1 MAVIGATGLEPV
13 NVLGSF
19 VEGMELGEL
28 AKNRRLQQAEK
39 ELKQRQ
45 EAQVN
50 ELLRANP
57 NFREAAFQ
65 NQLLGMGQVGR
76 EALQSGLNLEQSRM
90 QLGEQDAKMQ
100 AMKFNQYRDR
110 LLPVNDQNGWTA
122 WRNSMVRE
130 YSSTIPEIETMIPE
144 RFTPDAKRN
153 MFATSESM
161 VPMTEYQRRS
171 IAIQEEQ
178 NRRLSQ
184 QPTFAT
190 GEQFRPMTAKEV
202 KDAGFPVG
210 TVAQKDLMTGEIK
223 VLSAVPEAQR
233 LAAPK
238 TSDPGVNRVEA
249 AVKKLTSQMD
259 KIKTGAITGTLSR
272 VFDASDAKQ
281 FETFREQLSGAVRA
295 ALRIPGEGTLS
306 DQEQRQYGF
315 QLPSL
320 NQTKENNIQTMAALL
335 EQVRLAKGMQPLEAE
350 TTQVGE
356 PEEQADFV
364 FENGRLVPARKR

>member
-1 MAVIGATGLEPV
+1 MAVIGATELEPV
-13 NVLGSF
+13 NILGAYTQ
-19 VEGMELGEL
+19 GMELGEL
-28 AKNRRLQQAEK
+28 AKTRRLQQAEK

-65 NQLLGMGQVGR
+65 NQLLGMGQAGR

-122 WRNSMVRE
+122 WRNSMIRE

-178 NRRLSQ
+178 NRRLAQ
-184 QPTFAT
+184 QPVVAP
-190 GEQFRPMTAKEV
+190 GEQYRPMTAEEIKS
-202 KDAGFPVG
+202 AGFPVG
-210 TVAQKDLMTGEIK
+210 TVAQKDTKTGKIQ
-223 VLSAVPEAQR
+223 VLSAVPAAQR
-233 LAAPK
+233 AAAPK
-238 TSDPGVNRVEA
+238 TSDPSVNRVEA
-249 AVKKLTSQMD
+249 AVNKLTAQMD
-259 KIKTGAITGTLSR
+259 KIKTGAVSGTLSR
-272 VFDASDAKQ
+272 VFDAADAKQ

-306 DQEQRQYGF
+306 DQEQRQYGL

-320 NQTKENNIQTMAALL
+320 TQTKENNIQTMAALL

-350 TTQVGE
+350 TSQAGAT
-356 PEEQADFV
+356 EEQVDFV

>member
-1 MAVIGATGLEPV
+1 
-13 NVLGSF
+13 
-19 VEGMELGEL
+19 
-28 AKNRRLQQAEK
+28 
-39 ELKQRQ
+39 
-45 EAQVN
+45 
-50 ELLRANP
+50 
-57 NFREAAFQ
+57 
-65 NQLLGMGQVGR
+65 
-76 EALQSGLNLEQSRM
+76 M

-100 AMKFNQYRDR
+100 SMKFNQYRDR

-171 IAIQEEQ
+171 IAIQEDQ

-210 TVAQKDLMTGEIK
+210 TVAQKDLKTGEIK
-223 VLSAVPEAQR
+223 VLSSVPDAQR

-238 TSDPGVNRVEA
+238 ASDPSVNRVEA

-259 KIKTGAITGTLSR
+259 KVKTGAVSGTLSR
-272 VFDASDAKQ
+272 VFDTADAKQ
-281 FETFREQLSGAVRA
+281 FETLREQLSGAVRA

-306 DQEQRQYGF
+306 DQEQRQAGL

-320 NQTKENNIQTMAALL
+320 TQTKENNIQTMAAIL
-335 EQVRLAKGMQPLEAE
+335 EQVRLAKNMQPLETE
-350 TTQVGE
+350 TAQGGE
-356 PEEQADFV
+356 AEEQVDFV

>member
-1 MAVIGATGLEPV
+1 MAVIGATELEPV
-13 NVLGSF
+13 NILGAYTQ
-19 VEGMELGEL
+19 GMELGEL
-28 AKNRRLQQAEK
+28 AKTRRLQQAEK

-65 NQLLGMGQVGR
+65 NQLLGMGQAGR

-122 WRNSMVRE
+122 WRNSMIRE

-178 NRRLSQ
+178 NRRLAQ
-184 QPTFAT
+184 QPVVAP
-190 GEQFRPMTAKEV
+190 GEQFRPMTAEEIKS
-202 KDAGFPVG
+202 AGFPVG
-210 TVAQKDLMTGEIK
+210 TVAQKDTKTGKIQ
-223 VLSAVPEAQR
+223 VLSAVPAAQR
-233 LAAPK
+233 PAATK
-238 TSDPGVNRVEA
+238 TSDPSVNRVEA
-249 AVKKLTSQMD
+249 AVNKLTAQMD
-259 KIKTGAITGTLSR
+259 KIKTGAVSGTLSR
-272 VFDASDAKQ
+272 VFDAADAKQ

-306 DQEQRQYGF
+306 DQEQRQYGL

-320 NQTKENNIQTMAALL
+320 TQTKENNIQTMAALL

-350 TTQVGE
+350 TPQAGA
-356 PEEQADFV
+356 PEEQVDFV

>member
-1 MAVIGATGLEPV
+1 MAVIGATELEPV
-13 NVLGSF
+13 NILGAYTQ
-19 VEGMELGEL
+19 GMELGEL

-65 NQLLGMGQVGR
+65 NQLLGMGQAGR

-100 AMKFNQYRDR
+100 SMKFNQYRDR

-171 IAIQEEQ
+171 IAIQEDQ

-238 TSDPGVNRVEA
+238 ASDPSVNRVEA

-259 KIKTGAITGTLSR
+259 KVKTGAVSGTLSR
-272 VFDASDAKQ
+272 VFDTADAKQ
-281 FETFREQLSGAVRA
+281 FETLREQLSGAVRA

-306 DQEQRQYGF
+306 DQEQRQAGL

-320 NQTKENNIQTMAALL
+320 TQTKENNIQTMAAIL
-335 EQVRLAKGMQPLEAE
+335 EQVRLAKNMQPLETE
-350 TTQVGE
+350 TAQGGE
-356 PEEQADFV
+356 AEEQVDFV